1 MKKIIAAFLAAALL
15 AGCGGASKSASA
27 TDAVTSNYAV
37 GGDSAPIS
45 EKASAADTNTSTS
58 GSDTE
63 ITTADSTKKIVYTGS
78 LTVETLDYDAS
89 MAKIQAMADAGKIT
103 IASTYEYTSGTLR
116 SGSLTLRVPSDQ
128 FSDFMA
134 SAQDL
139 GNVTGRSTN
148 REDITKQYNDK
159 SISIQAL
166 ETEDARLQDMMKQA
180 TTVED
185 MIAIESRLSEVETQL
200 NQYRSDL
207 ANMDTD
213 VAMSTVNLQLNEVV
227 EYSGSEQVRKDS
239 TFLDRLANA
248 LSDSWKYFGK
258 LLENLLFFAIY
269 LIPVALLA
277 GAVFLIVFA
286 WRRKHPAKP
295 KAPKNSQPVP
305 QPETPAPAEKPQ
317 KPNDKA

>member
-1 MKKIIAAFLAAALL
+1 MKKIIASFLAVLLL
-15 AGCGGASKSASA
+15 AGCGRSSKSTAAS
-27 TDAVTSNYAV
+27 DVSNYAV

-45 EKASAADTNTSTS
+45 EQASASVSDNAAAAT
-58 GSDTE
+58 DTE
-63 ITTADSTKKIVYTGS
+63 ITTADSEKKIVYTGS

-89 MAKIQAMADAGKIT
+89 MAKIQAMADSGKIT
-103 IASTYEYTSGTLR
+103 IASTYEYSSGSLR

-128 FSDFMA
+128 FSSFMA

-148 REDITKQYNDK
+148 RDDITKQYNDK

-166 ETEDARLQDMMKQA
+166 ETEDARLQEMMKQA
-180 TTVED
+180 TTVDD

-200 NQYRSDL
+200 NQYRSEL

-227 EYSGSEQVRKDS
+227 EYSGSEQIRKDA

-248 LSDSWKYFGK
+248 LADSWKYFGQLLEK
-258 LLENLLFFAIY
+258 LLFAAIY
-269 LIPVALLA
+269 LIPIALLG
-277 GAVFLIVFA
+277 GAIFLIIFA
-286 WRRKHPAKP
+286 WRRRHPAKP
-295 KAPKNSQPVP
+295 KASAAEPPKA
-305 QPETPAPAEKPQ
+305 PEKTPEEPK
-317 KPNDKA
+317 DKA